1 MSDTSKVFDAKKIVT
16 TLASL
21 NNQNA
26 KFFGIPVEYPEKST
40 LNEHLKFLQN
50 ILPGNDVYPNACY
63 MCIGDRGHML
73 TVDSEGDGVAVPI
86 KHDPTDAAPYRIRP
100 FVMRPIDDDLS
111 DEAREKY
118 AGRILIEVN
127 GKRYWAYYLMRLSMA
142 AVKVQRYKITVRN
155 KVRTVVPFVYNDTN
169 LYPVRPE
176 MPDYNYDYSD
186 QSTLSDGDYVQ
197 AVATVRLALDE
208 TDIANYLNVCK
219 ILNGSPEKSAIS
231 EFCLVSGVDYMASGE
246 SYTGSQFTYNEVIGA
261 QVATF
266 LTTFVMASLANS
278 AIGYDVTVGQTL
290 PLPVRAA
297 VSAP

>member
-111 DEAREKY
+111 DEAREKWELEY
-118 AGRILIEVN
+118 AAAQARWESH
-127 GKRYWAYYLMRLSMA
+127 KA
-142 AVKVQRYKITVRN
+142 AVI
-155 KVRTVVPFVYNDTN
+155 
-169 LYPVRPE
+169 
-176 MPDYNYDYSD
+176 
-186 QSTLSDGDYVQ
+186 
-197 AVATVRLALDE
+197 
-208 TDIANYLNVCK
+208 
-219 ILNGSPEKSAIS
+219 KSQEA
-231 EFCLVSGVDYMASGE
+231 EA
-246 SYTGSQFTYNEVIGA
+246 
-261 QVATF
+261 
-266 LTTFVMASLANS
+266 
-278 AIGYDVTVGQTL
+278 AIGEITDVAGSSFTSESTGAGTL
-290 PLPVRAA
+290 ADDEALAA
-297 VSAP
+297 LREKLSGGNA